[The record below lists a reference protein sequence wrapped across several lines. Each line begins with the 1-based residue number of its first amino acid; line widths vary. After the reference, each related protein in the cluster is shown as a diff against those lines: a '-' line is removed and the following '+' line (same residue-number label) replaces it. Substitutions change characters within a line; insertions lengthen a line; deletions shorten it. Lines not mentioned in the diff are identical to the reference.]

1 MEGKKLLFDY
11 LNKLSKGRPIFDPV
25 PEELQRYLP
34 NFDVPSED
42 EEEDYYIELPKEDF
56 GPVKVEDNVEPVHF
70 SAFLDGVQR
79 TQVYHRET
87 LPNGARVPI
96 FIAHIAVG
104 VVLREDKKLKFD
116 DELFEHRYLLVLPYE
131 GIKEETKGAF
141 PEPPL
146 RKGDDEEITCFETE
160 KEAFWSDI
168 TMWLGGK
175 GGERLSG
182 EKLLESYKIRARAR
196 TRVGAWRQ
204 MLELYVLKRFVEK
217 YPDRWILVD
226 GPLYY
231 DYRWTAR
238 LNIGREEFIDKAKYV
253 VGYIKAPRE
262 RPKNLSLILKLDLSQ
277 RSPVRRW
284 RKTSVPKEGHFGEER
299 KTPFPR
305 SHLKWY
311 IRQRIPP
318 RGWTPPDYIGLAAI
332 DIDIITL
339 GLNEEGDNLTPDKFE
354 TYRPVSDSITSGIW
368 QERLPNPSFPMDFSY
383 YVRLYPIEKLERT
396 LHSCLLPPRMLATAG
411 IWRHTV

>member
-131 GIKEETKGAF
+131 GIKEETK
-141 PEPPL
+141 
-146 RKGDDEEITCFETE
+146 
-160 KEAFWSDI
+160 
-168 TMWLGGK
+168 
-175 GGERLSG
+175 
-182 EKLLESYKIRARAR
+182 
-196 TRVGAWRQ
+196 
-204 MLELYVLKRFVEK
+204 
-217 YPDRWILVD
+217 
-226 GPLYY
+226 
-231 DYRWTAR
+231 
-238 LNIGREEFIDKAKYV
+238 
-253 VGYIKAPRE
+253 
-262 RPKNLSLILKLDLSQ
+262 
-277 RSPVRRW
+277 
-284 RKTSVPKEGHFGEER
+284 
-299 KTPFPR
+299 
-305 SHLKWY
+305 
-311 IRQRIPP
+311 
-318 RGWTPPDYIGLAAI
+318 
-332 DIDIITL
+332 
-339 GLNEEGDNLTPDKFE
+339 
-354 TYRPVSDSITSGIW
+354 
-368 QERLPNPSFPMDFSY
+368 
-383 YVRLYPIEKLERT
+383 
-396 LHSCLLPPRMLATAG
+396 
-411 IWRHTV
+411 